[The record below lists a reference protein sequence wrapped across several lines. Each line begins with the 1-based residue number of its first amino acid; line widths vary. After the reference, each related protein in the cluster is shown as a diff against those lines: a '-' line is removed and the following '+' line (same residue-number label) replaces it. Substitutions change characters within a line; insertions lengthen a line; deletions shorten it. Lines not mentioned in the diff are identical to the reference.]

1 MIFRLRSLLPRRGAK
16 TTFRRRGLLSSDL
29 TLHVG
34 GGILC
39 LLPICL
45 LANPTGGSVVAGSA
59 KITGQGTGAVLINQ
73 ASNTI
78 IINWRSFSINSGE
91 TTSFL
96 QPGANSAALNRVLG
110 GQTSLINGTLSAN
123 GQVYL
128 INGNGVI
135 VGPGGVISA
144 GAFTASTRDLANA
157 DFLSG
162 NLHFTGSSDAG
173 VQNLGSITAL
183 GGNVVLIGR
192 TVDNE
197 GTISAPRGTAGLIAG
212 DNVLLAQDNADGSTI
227 TVSPASMAANVGG
240 RVGVKNGGTIAAAAA
255 ELKAANG
262 NIYGLAVQNL
272 GTIRATTISHQG
284 GHIWL
289 TSDSGTV
296 SNSGTLDASATASGG
311 RGGEVTLKSAG
322 GTVSHTGRIIAR
334 GGEIS
339 GAQVQ
344 FIGTVDLT
352 APGETR
358 GTLLL
363 DPETIDIITGG
374 GADLNGSTID
384 PSAIVAALNSA
395 DVTLNGTTSI
405 TVDSLL
411 DAHANANA
419 GNLTLDTPDLQLN
432 APILLNGTLSG
443 TATMVNLSAGALV
456 QNGID
461 AAAAGAIIGLTGGA
475 TYDLSAEILINKPLI
490 LEGMGATLDGQGS
503 TRIMEIDSGAVAL
516 DNLTFEGGNGSS
528 TLGAGSSFSGYGGG
542 LMVYGQNTTSTVTI
556 SNCTFVGNSSS
567 GGGAIYSVIISGGS
581 NSITIYDSTFTG
593 NSAVNGSALYNYG
606 AFGGNASMM
615 LSSDT
620 IALNSGEE
628 AIYNTLL
635 SSGNA
640 SVSIGNTI
648 LAGNTG
654 YEGELEY
661 TNGGGGTLTDNG
673 YNLYGQNGNAGGF
686 APASMATTDILL
698 YNGIGT
704 VLTSLGNYGGTTPTM
719 PLVAGSPAIDAGD
732 PSDIGTTSDQRG
744 VPRGDPS
751 YYTGTA
757 ADIGAFEAQ
766 FVSVQAD
773 PVSIVYGQTPTFTYT
788 ITNGPP
794 TASAS
799 ISGEPA
805 LFTGATNVGS
815 YPTDIQIGTLQES
828 DPLYVLN
835 FTPGNFTITP
845 REVVVDPDP
854 GQSKTYGTPDP
865 VLTYSTTAA
874 TDTSGLVNGDTLE
887 GSPSYTG
894 AGQFANVG
902 TYATNLGTLSNS
914 NYTIALSAGAPTF
927 AITPATLDYLAN
939 PVTVPAGAEFPAFT
953 GTVVGFVGDDTL
965 ANATSGNLIFSTPA
979 TPSAPTGYYAINGS
993 GLTAANYVFAQA
1005 AVNSAALTIGNP
1017 PPRAPAN
1024 PTSPDS
1030 APAAQAAQPN
1040 TPVSQAAAQT
1050 SSSSNTSD
1058 ANASQSG
1065 GADAQSASSA
1075 PPTEDMDV
1083 TSISPNESM
1092 DSTPGQASSSGDA
1105 DAGAMAQG
1113 SSFDPNVGAPTVT
1126 VGQTVTMGGSGA
1138 GAPPP
1143 PIVQAQLAQIL
1154 GAPALDTLSS
1164 ALASVSTA
1172 DDQGGP
1178 SSTGATTT
1186 SAPGQTSSTAGAT
1199 GATGGGS
1206 SANPSGPGSTGP
1218 VTVIAPGQTISLGG
1232 GKANS
1237 GPPPASVQAA
1247 FDQGFS
1253 PESRDTLSKALGE

>member
-1 MIFRLRSLLPRRGAK
+1 
-16 TTFRRRGLLSSDL
+16 
-29 TLHVG
+29 
-34 GGILC
+34 
-39 LLPICL
+39 
-45 LANPTGGSVVAGSA
+45 VVAGTA

-73 ASNTI
+73 ASNTT
-78 IINWRSFSINSGE
+78 IINWQSFSINSGE

-123 GQVYL
+123 GQVFL

-144 GAFTASTRDLANA
+144 GAFTASTRDIANA

-162 NLHFTGSSDAG
+162 NPHFTGSSDAG

-212 DNVLLAQDNADGSTI
+212 DDVLLAQANADGSTI
-227 TVSPASMAANVGG
+227 TVSPASMTANASA

-262 NIYGLAVQNL
+262 NIYGLAVQNR
-272 GTIRATTISHQG
+272 GTIRATTVSHQG

-296 SNSGTLDASATASGG
+296 SNSGTLNASATARGA
-311 RGGEVTLKSAG
+311 RGGEVTLKSPG
-322 GTVSHTGRIIAR
+322 GTVSQTGQIIAR
-334 GGEIS
+334 GGVNGAGGHAEIS
-339 GAQVQ
+339 GAHVQ
-344 FIGTVDLT
+344 FSGTVDLT
-352 APGETR
+352 APGGTR

-363 DPETIDIITGG
+363 DPETIDIVTGG
-374 GADLNGSTID
+374 GTDLNGSTID
-384 PSAIVAALNSA
+384 PGAIVAALNSA
-395 DVTLNGTTSI
+395 DVTLDGTTSI

-411 DAHANANA
+411 DAHANANT
-419 GNLTLDTPDLQLN
+419 GNLTLDTPELQLN

-456 QNGID
+456 QNGVD

-475 TYDLSAEILINKPLI
+475 TYDLSAEIVINKPLI

-556 SNCTFVGNSSS
+556 SDCTFVGNSSS

-773 PVSIVYGQTPTFTYT
+773 PITIVYGQMPVFTYT
-788 ITNGPP
+788 ITNGPAD
-794 TASAS
+794 ASAS

-805 LFTGATNVGS
+805 LFTGATNVGF
-815 YPTDIQIGTLQES
+815 YPTDIQIGTLQQS
-828 DPLYVLN
+828 DPLYILN
-835 FTPGNFTITP
+835 FTPGNFTINP
-845 REVVVDPDP
+845 RQVVVDPDP
-854 GQSKTYGTPDP
+854 GQGKTYGTPDP
-865 VLTYSTTAA
+865 VLTYSTDPATAM
-874 TDTSGLVNGDTLE
+874 SGLVNGDTLS
-887 GSPSYTG
+887 GAPSYNG
-894 AGQFANVG
+894 AGQFTSVG
-902 TYATNLGTLSNS
+902 TYATNVGTLSNS
-914 NYTIALSAGAPTF
+914 NYVVALSSEAPTF

-965 ANATSGNLIFSTPA
+965 ANATTGNLIFSTPA

-993 GLTAANYVFAQA
+993 GLTAANYVFDQA
-1005 AVNSAALTIGNP
+1005 AVNTAALTIGNP
-1017 PPRAPAN
+1017 PPRTPSN
-1024 PTSPDS
+1024 PDS

-1050 SSSSNTSD
+1050 SSSAATSD
-1058 ANASQSG
+1058 ATGSQSG
-1065 GADAQSASSA
+1065 GADTQSASSV

-1092 DSTPGQASSSGDA
+1092 DSTPGGQASSSGDA

-1126 VGQTVTMGGSGA
+1126 VGQTVTLGGSGA
-1138 GAPPP
+1138 GGPPPP

-1164 ALASVSTA
+1164 ALAAVNTA
-1172 DDQGGP
+1172 DDQGAA
-1178 SSTGATTT
+1178 SSPGTSTS
-1186 SAPGQTSSTAGAT
+1186 SAPGQTSSPAGAA
-1199 GATGGGS
+1199 GASGGGS
-1206 SANPSGPGSTGP
+1206 SANANGPGSTGP

-1253 PESRDTLSKALGE
+1253 PESRDTLTKALGE